1 MWSSCRECFFLCA
14 RARRWNSLAMQWNM
28 QEEVCSTRGEI
39 LWSSC
44 SFAAISRF
52 SFHLLIICFLIWYV
66 LSSIPFEC
74 LPSVHMW
81 PKIQK
86 LKNAKM
92 QIYKNIENTI
102 PPECRYALV
111 EWIVP
116 SEVWDHHSVLPCLCR
131 KHLDYK
137 KNYMRCSTS
146 NCQWHDDQQYQTIR
160 KHSVS

>member
-1 MWSSCRECFFLCA
+1 MWSSCTECSFLSA
-14 RARRWNSLAMQWNM
+14 RAPRWNSLAMQ
-28 QEEVCSTRGEI
+28 EEVCSEVCSTRGEI
-39 LWSSC
+39 LLFIC
-44 SFAAISRF
+44 GDIVVLNSFADYLF
-52 SFHLLIICFLIWYV
+52 PNMECP

-74 LPSVHMW
+74 LPSVRMW

-86 LKNAKM
+86 WKNAKT
-92 QIYKNIENTI
+92 QKSKNTKNTI

-137 KNYMRCSTS
+137 KKNICAAHWAT
-146 NCQWHDDQQYQTIR
+146 QPQTAKDMMLSSIR
-160 KHSVS
+160 Q